1 MENLSVVIITKN
13 ESLNIERCINSVLWA
28 DEIVVLDTGSN
39 DNTIDIAKNLGAKV
53 FSINSWNG
61 FGLAKQEAVSFAKNS
76 WIFSIDADEEVTT
89 DLKLEVQKTLH
100 NPSRKIYKIRR
111 KSFYL
116 GKLIEHSGWNNDYPV
131 RLFDKNYANFNS
143 KKVHESV
150 ESSHPIGTIESH
162 LLHFT
167 YNDIN
172 SHLKK
177 MILYSDLALDDYP
190 NKQISKF
197 GVIFRGMYKFK
208 QMYFLNLGFLDGK
221 QGFILAMMS
230 AISVMTKYLK
240 FYEKQN

>member
-13 ESLNIERCINSVLWA
+13 ESHNIERCIKSVLWA
-28 DEIVVLDTGSN
+28 DEIIVLDTGSS
-39 DNTIDIAKNLGAKV
+39 DNTIEIANNLGAKV
-53 FSINSWNG
+53 FSISHWNG
-61 FGLAKQEAVSFAKNS
+61 FGLAKQEAVSFANNN
-76 WIFSIDADEEVTT
+76 WIFSIDADEEVTP
-89 DLKLEVQKTLH
+89 DLKSEVQKILH

-131 RLFDKNYANFNS
+131 RLFDKNYANFNN

-150 ESSHPIGTIESH
+150 ESNHPISTIESH
-162 LLHFT
+162 ILHYT

-172 SHLKK
+172 THLRK

-190 NKQISKF
+190 NKRITKF
-197 GVIFRGMYKFK
+197 GIIFRGIYKFK

-240 FYEKQN
+240 FYDKQN